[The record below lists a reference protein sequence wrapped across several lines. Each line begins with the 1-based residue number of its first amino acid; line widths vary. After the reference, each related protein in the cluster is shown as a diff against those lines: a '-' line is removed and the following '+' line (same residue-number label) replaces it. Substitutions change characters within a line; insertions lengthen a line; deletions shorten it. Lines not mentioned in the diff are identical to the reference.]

1 MFTETCISNLTSFFY
16 CSALNISAMPQ
27 SLQEVLLSFNI
38 RIEIQ
43 IACSTLQETLNK
55 HNEDTVDN
63 SLEAIEESL
72 AGTDTEENGNGG
84 CLKLFKNWP
93 LMSAITLYCIF
104 SLQDV
109 AYAEVKLPLVG

>member
-1 MFTETCISNLTSFFY
+1 MFIETCISNLTSFFY

-38 RIEIQ
+38 RIAEMFS
-43 IACSTLQETLNK
+43 AE
-55 HNEDTVDN
+55 
-63 SLEAIEESL
+63 
-72 AGTDTEENGNGG
+72 TDTEGIGNGG